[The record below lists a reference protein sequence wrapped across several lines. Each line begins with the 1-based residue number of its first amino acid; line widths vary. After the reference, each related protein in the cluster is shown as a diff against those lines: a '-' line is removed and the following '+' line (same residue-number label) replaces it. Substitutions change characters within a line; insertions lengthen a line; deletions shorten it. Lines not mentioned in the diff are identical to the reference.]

1 MDLTDPDAVVR
12 ALLDGAEANRA
23 ASCRRGAIDLIEPPG
38 TLIATGDLHDNPV
51 HYEAVLRVAGLDGDA
66 PAPSEA
72 LGGEPVHLTLHEI
85 IHSERLMHGV
95 DLSYRV
101 LVKVAALKARCPERV
116 HTLIAN
122 HELAQLNGSAIVKN
136 GVKMVRAFSD
146 GIDYAFGDDAHNVE
160 LAVRD
165 FIRSMPLG
173 LRCRT
178 PMGDILC
185 CHSLPGVQAMGKF
198 DTSVLHRELTEDDY
212 APRTGPIH
220 MMTWGRGYDPDQ
232 IEDLVARWGVRLFIL
247 GHEHAHEGARVVPP
261 AAVVL
266 NSDHDRGVYLPID
279 LSDPPGLLECP
290 DRVRPLSAV
299 VV

>member
-1 MDLTDPDAVVR
+1 MDLTDPDAVTR
-12 ALLDGAEANRA
+12 ALLDGAEANRSA
-23 ASCRRGAIDLIEPPG
+23 VCRRGSIDLIEPPG

-51 HYEAVLRVAGLDGDA
+51 HYEAVLRVAGLDGQ
-66 PAPSEA
+66 PAAESP
-72 LGGEPVHLTLHEI
+72 GGEPVHLTLHEI
-85 IHSERLMHGV
+85 IHSERLLHGV

-101 LVKVAALKARCPERV
+101 LVKVAALKARFPERV

-122 HELAQLNGSAIVKN
+122 HELAQLNNSAIVKN

-146 GIDYAFGDDAHNVE
+146 GIAYAFADAAHEVE

-165 FIRSMPLG
+165 FIRSMPLA

-178 PMGDILC
+178 PLGDILC
-185 CHSLPGVQAMGKF
+185 SHSLPSVQAMGRF
-198 DTSVLHRELTEDDY
+198 DTTVVHRELTEDDY

-247 GHEHAHEGARVVPP
+247 GHEHAQEGARVVPP

-279 LSDPPGLLECP
+279 LRDPPPPHTCAE
-290 DRVRPLSAV
+290 RVRPLSAV